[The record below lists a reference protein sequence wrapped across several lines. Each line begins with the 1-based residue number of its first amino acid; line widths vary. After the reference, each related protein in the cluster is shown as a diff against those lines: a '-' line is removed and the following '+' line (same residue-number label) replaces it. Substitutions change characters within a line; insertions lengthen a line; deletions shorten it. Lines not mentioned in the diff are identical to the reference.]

1 MSLFE
6 ETFQEMESFGNEFDK
21 TADKIRILTEY
32 VVADYQVDIKTALL
46 SAKQNEDVTMEAVS
60 EAFQVAY
67 EKCADKIKKSIG
79 GINRNSQ
86 DYFAKINASLTK
98 IIEDPSYQKIIDDAS
113 ALCKEYPKLGSV
125 EVTYDGYQ
133 EELKAVTG
141 AMDSLQ
147 KIIVKG
153 KASKTFTEETSK
165 KIDEIVTDVNKKRQ
179 ALGKQ
184 KVTIKLVEAIS
195 LLSTLMIALKNQ
207 TEEKSMEGIGV
218 SPDGMEPE
226 SMRIFVKAVA
236 NQMQLAKS
244 AAAINTRTVLSL
256 RNGIKKATKQKKAIE
271 KEEKK
276 AAKAAEKE
284 MKEFVD
290 DEFEFEEE
298 SFNASE
304 LLESV
309 FESLHKQANPT
320 VEEEVPV
327 EESVEDLEA
336 DIQNSLTYMQQLEDE
351 VLGIHTESADYIDSP
366 VNTRVDEILTQAA
379 EAASEPLNSN
389 PEEKIPEVEAAK
401 KEIEKAVKESEEEPI
416 PVPEETPEME
426 EEPVQESTLDDSD
439 LDFDA
444 DSILEQIAQ
453 ESGIEPETETEEE
466 DSLDALLESFN
477 QEFGVDLDKIDEE
490 E

>member
-6 ETFQEMESFGNEFDK
+6 ETFQEMESFGNEFD
-21 TADKIRILTEY
+21 TTVDKIRILTEY

-60 EAFQVAY
+60 EAFQIAY

-153 KASKTFTEETSK
+153 KASKIFTEETSK
-165 KIDEIVTDVNKKRQ
+165 KIDEIVTEVNKKRQ

-184 KVTIKLVEAIS
+184 KVTVKLVEAIS

-236 NQMQLAKS
+236 NQMQLAKT

-276 AAKAAEKE
+276 EAKAAEKE

-290 DEFEFEEE
+290 DDFEEE

-309 FESLHKQANPT
+309 FEALHEQANPS
-320 VEEEVPV
+320 VEEEEVPV

-351 VLGIHTESADYIDSP
+351 VLGIHTESADYVDSP

-379 EAASEPLNSN
+379 EAAAEPLNSN

-401 KEIEKAVKESEEEPI
+401 KEIEKAVKESEEESI
-416 PVPEETPEME
+416 PVPEETPEVE

-453 ESGIEPETETEEE
+453 ESGIEPETEEE

-477 QEFGVDLDKIDEE
+477 QEFGVDLDKMDEE